1 MYYQSVCKSTDLE
14 EMRHNSKE
22 VSPGLWIS
30 KVPSAMETI
39 GYEIRGGFLIVKFEE
54 SEDDRI
60 PYGNVAY
67 KFKHVSSMIALAC
80 ALHKKK
86 MFKVGSSVYE
96 IHVTVNHPE
105 GRYEVESDMLNN
117 LLHHQLDGLV
127 FVKEEDF
134 YLAITEERLAEIL
147 VERIGRSLGNIID
160 HRYLVR
166 FKVQGKFKYYPLA
179 WIFTDPELLT
189 SYLKP
194 GEENLP
200 WNEKLTE
207 IEQFVEGYTS

>member
-1 MYYQSVCKSTDLE
+1 MYYQAVCKSTDLE
-14 EMRHNSKE
+14 ELRHNTKA
-22 VSPGLWIS
+22 VIPGHWIS
-30 KVPSAMETI
+30 KLPSAMESI

-54 SEDDRI
+54 SEDGRI

-86 MFKVGSSVYE
+86 MFKVGTSVYE

-105 GRYEVESDMLNN
+105 GMYAVTTDLLNN
-117 LLHHQLDGLV
+117 LTHHQVEGMV
-127 FVKEEDF
+127 FVKEGDF
-134 YLAITEERLAEIL
+134 YLAITDERLAEIL
-147 VERIGRSLGNIID
+147 VDRIGLSLGNIID

-166 FKVQGKFKYYPLA
+166 FKTMGKFKYYPLA
-179 WIFTDPELLT
+179 WVFTDPELLT

-194 GEENLP
+194 DEENLP

-207 IEQFVEGYTS
+207 IEQFVEGYTT